1 MDFRQVKKLIDLLQ
15 HSDIDEIEVKEGE
28 HSIRVCRHRP
38 SIASKYTLAEQQQQ
52 QLSMPAESTH
62 AVKACSTTAAHTHTE
77 KSSLNSPEAAHPA
90 GHIVR
95 SPMVGIFYRSNSP
108 DAPPFVEENRQVK
121 TGDPLCIIEAMKMMN
136 HIEADRS
143 GKITAIFVEN
153 GAPVEFDQPLFVI
166 T

>member
-15 HSDIDEIEVKEGE
+15 RSDIDEIEVKEGE
-28 HSIRVCRHRP
+28 NSIRVCRHRAA
-38 SIASKYTLAEQQQQ
+38 ASSSYSLSEVLSAEAQRI
-52 QLSMPAESTH
+52 ESTKT
-62 AVKACSTTAAHTHTE
+62 VSVSTGE
-77 KSSLNSPEAAHPA
+77 KSSPESPESAHPN
-90 GHIVR
+90 GYIVR

-108 DAPPFVEENRQVK
+108 DASPFVEENRIVK
-121 TGDPLCIIEAMKMMN
+121 AGDPLCIIEAMKMMN

-153 GAPVEFDQPLFVI
+153 GTPVEFDQPLFVI